1 MPKGDYAQGTM
12 PEGTMP
18 KEDYAQG
25 GLRLTLHC
33 HRQNDSCIQVGSDE
47 RYFNVSLTVRG
58 KVTKTASINHNF

>member
-1 MPKGDYAQGTM
+1 
-12 PEGTMP
+12 MP